1 MSQQTPYQM
10 LGEDGI
16 RRLVDIFYDITDSA
30 PEAEAVRAM
39 HGDDTTEIRSK
50 LADYLNGWLG
60 GPHHYHQKYGT
71 VCLTEPHAHYHIGP
85 QARDQWLW
93 CMEQALQQTGASDA
107 LRDLLKQ
114 PMFGI
119 ADAVRN
125 QDGDQ

>member
-16 RRLVDIFYDITDSA
+16 RRLVDIFYDIMDSA

-50 LADYLNGWLG
+50 LADYLNGWPG